1 LIEKKLQ
8 QKGKGK
14 IIKILKNKK
23 QNEKKIIWEIE
34 IEIEGLDWTKK
45 LL

>member
-1 LIEKKLQ
+1 MKLIEKKLQ

-34 IEIEGLDWTKK
+34 IEGLDWTKK

>member
-1 LIEKKLQ
+1 MKLIEKKLQ

-23 QNEKKIIWEIE
+23 QNEKKSFE
-34 IEIEGLDWTKK
+34 K
-45 LL
+45 LKLKD